1 MRDRFCLKAKL
12 GIWVISGIGT
22 RSDLSREPKLD
33 EDAIQMVGHWD
44 FGVGGNEDM
53 SLSMEGLWVCT
64 GLFEFLDML
73 DIMRMR

>member
-44 FGVGGNEDM
+44 SGVSGNEDM
-53 SLSMEGLWVCT
+53 SLSMDGLWVCT